1 MQLWEEE
8 RLGHSVRLSSEENI
22 RQSSEETVLS
32 YDFILLF
39 LAFFAFAAAN
49 QALIPA
55 LPIFFTQLGSNERQ
69 VGVLVGVMGV
79 AALVSRFFVGG
90 ILAKYSEKKVIL
102 FGTILFALTFPASF
116 VFSDFW
122 PLLIVRV
129 FQGIA
134 FACFH
139 TAALANVINIVPIA
153 HRGQGLAYFMLAPNF
168 ALATAAPSGMFLIN
182 KYGFIVF
189 FLSCTGLALCCFFLA
204 WNVNEQKTVIAV
216 ESSASASNAFVPEW
230 KIVIPAIANFLQI
243 FVYGALAAFI
253 PLYAL
258 QRGVT
263 NPGIFFAAS
272 AVAMIAGRLFGGK
285 ILDTYDK
292 EKIILI
298 LLFTCV
304 VAMVILSFSK
314 TLPMFI
320 LVGLIWGIGSSF
332 FMPACMA
339 YAFEYAGSSDGS
351 SVGTYQAFVDLG
363 VALGPVIVGIFV
375 PFTGYPIMFLCLA
388 AVCFIDIVYF
398 QLCVRKRGGTA
409 LKV

>member
-1 MQLWEEE
+1 M
-8 RLGHSVRLSSEENI
+8 RLSSEEDSH
-22 RQSSEETVLS
+22 QSSKEIVLNL
-32 YDFILLF
+32 DFILLF
-39 LAFFAFAAAN
+39 LAFFTFAAAN

-55 LPIFFTQLGSNERQ
+55 LPIYFAQLGSNERQ
-69 VGVLVGVMGV
+69 VGVLVGVMGI

-90 ILAKYSEKKVIL
+90 LLTKYSEKSVIL
-102 FGTILFALTFPASF
+102 FGAALFALTFPASF
-116 VFSDFW
+116 IFSSFW
-122 PLLIVRV
+122 PLFIVRV

-139 TAALANVINIVPIA
+139 TSALANVIKIMPISR
-153 HRGQGLAYFMLAPNF
+153 RGQGLAYFMLAPNF
-168 ALATAAPSGMFLIN
+168 ALATAAPFGMFLVN

-189 FLSCTGLALCCFFLA
+189 FLSCAGLALSCFFLA
-204 WNVNEQKTVIAV
+204 WQVKEQKTVITV
-216 ESSASASNAFVPEW
+216 EGGASATSAFVPEW

-258 QRGVT
+258 QRGIT
-263 NPGIFFAAS
+263 NPGLFFGAS
-272 AVAMIAGRLFGGK
+272 AVAMIGGRLLGGR
-285 ILDTYDK
+285 ILDTYNK
-292 EKIILI
+292 EKIILV
-298 LLFTCV
+298 LLCICV
-304 VAMVILSFSK
+304 GAMVILSFSK

-320 LVGLIWGIGSSF
+320 FVGFIWGIGASF

-339 YAFEYAGSSDGS
+339 YAFEYAGSSDGA

-388 AVCFIDIVYF
+388 TVCLIDIVYF
-398 QLCVRKRGGTA
+398 QLCVRKKGGT
-409 LKV
+409 V